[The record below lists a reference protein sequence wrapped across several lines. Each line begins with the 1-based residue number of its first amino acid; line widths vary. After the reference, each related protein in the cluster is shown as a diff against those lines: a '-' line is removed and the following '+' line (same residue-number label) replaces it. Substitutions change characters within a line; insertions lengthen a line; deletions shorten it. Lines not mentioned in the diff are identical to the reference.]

1 MLMHHGISG
10 AMSYKIVFLLLFVVD
25 VTGRGGGACDP
36 GAQAADHPQP
46 GEEAG
51 GVRAGAE
58 PTQPLAFLL
67 VSTAAH
73 THVACMSCH
82 VHAPPSHPYPC
93 VMRLSSHG
101 LGCAERKREE

>member
-1 MLMHHGISG
+1 
-10 AMSYKIVFLLLFVVD
+10 VD

-73 THVACMSCH
+73 THAACMQH
-82 VHAPPSHPYPC
+82 VMCTH
-93 VMRLSSHG
+93 RLHI
-101 LGCAERKREE
+101 RVRV